1 MKISVFTA
9 EKFRFE
15 DEHIRRIVSAFSSAS
30 VTVAKNEDELLSLL
44 PETEILICGNY
55 NYKESWLSC
64 GGKLKWIHSIA
75 AGNEKIIPS
84 LIGKPIL
91 LTDSSGV
98 HAVPIAEQ
106 VIGYMIMFERK
117 LLAAVKSQGKK
128 EWVNDLNVGELNG
141 KTALIVG
148 LGAVG
153 KGIAGLCKC
162 LGMKVIATKRAA
174 GKTAAA
180 AVSSLADELYPAAD
194 AAEFEKIL
202 SAADYVV
209 LSVPFT
215 RETRHFF
222 GKSEIG
228 AMKRTACLI
237 NIARGGVLD
246 EEALIS
252 ALKGRRIAGAAL
264 DVFETEPL
272 PEESQLWEMEN
283 VIITPHNA
291 GLTPHYMD
299 RVVKIFCSNL
309 KAYLENKP
317 MPNLVDKAK
326 GY

>member
-15 DEHIRRIVSAFSSAS
+15 DKHIKLIVTVCPSAT
-30 VTVAKNEDELLSLL
+30 VTVAESEEELLSLL
-44 PETEILICGNY
+44 PETEVLVCGNY
-55 NYKESWLSC
+55 NYRMSWLYAAK
-64 GGKLKWIHSIA
+64 KLKWIHSIA

-84 LIGKPIL
+84 LINKPIA

-98 HAVPIAEQ
+98 HVIPIAEQ
-106 VIGYMIMFERK
+106 VIGYMLMFERK
-117 LLAAVKSQGKK
+117 LLAAVKSQERKQWAK
-128 EWVNDLNVGELNG
+128 DLNVGELNG

-153 KGIAGLCKC
+153 KGIAGLCKG

-174 GKTAAA
+174 DKAAAA
-180 AVSSLADELYPAAD
+180 AVSSLVDELYPAAD
-194 AAEFEKIL
+194 TAELGKIL
-202 SAADYVV
+202 SVADYVV
-209 LSVPFT
+209 LSLPFT
-215 RETRHFF
+215 SETRHFF
-222 GKSEIG
+222 GKSKIA
-228 AMKRTACLI
+228 AMKRTAYLI

-252 ALKGRRIAGAAL
+252 ALKEKKIAGAAL
-264 DVFETEPL
+264 DVFETEQL
-272 PEESQLWEMEN
+272 PVESPLWEMEN

-291 GLTPHYMD
+291 GLTPYYMD
-299 RVVKIFCSNL
+299 RVVDIFCSNL

-317 MPNLVDKAK
+317 MPNLVDKGK